1 MNQNIKKVISNNKN
15 NLNNKNNSNNLNN
28 NIKKVMNNN
37 KNNIKNAMNNNKN
50 NISINNTITN
60 IKNKS
65 LSNKIRVNKSKIIFI
80 LAVILLIVIIGLL
93 GYYIYKKYP
102 EMLPFFKEKTDEEK
116 IQNNLNKLSEQENVN
131 NGLQEKQNSRE
142 RERRADKSN
151 MANLLNNVK
160 DKTYKKT
167 LNNKKQVF
175 NISNNIFSY
184 NEAEAACKAHGAE
197 LASYEQ
203 VADAYKEGAEWCN
216 YGWAKNQMALYPT
229 QKKTWDK
236 LQEDP
241 ESANDCGEWGVNGG
255 YFENKDTLFGANCYG
270 IKPEPKDRERTRAV
284 PVSMSQRNILDKIK
298 MFKDNKNSFTVNPFN
313 NDLWSQ
319 K

>member
-1 MNQNIKKVISNNKN
+1 MNQNIKKVINNNKN
-15 NLNNKNNSNNLNN
+15 NFNNKSNN

-37 KNNIKNAMNNNKN
+37 KNNIKNVMNNNKN
-50 NISINNTITN
+50 NISINNTIKN

-65 LSNKIRVNKSKIIFI
+65 LSNKISLNKGKIIFI

-102 EMLPFFKEKTDEEK
+102 ELLPFKEKTEEEK
-116 IQNNLNKLSEQENVN
+116 IQNNLNKLSQKENVN
-131 NGLQEKQNSRE
+131 NELYEEQNSRA
-142 RERRADKSN
+142 RERRADNSN
-151 MANLLNNVK
+151 MANLLDNVK
-160 DKTYKKT
+160 DKTYKRSS
-167 LNNKKQVF
+167 NNKKQVF
-175 NISNNIFSY
+175 NVSNNILSY
-184 NEAEAACKAHGAE
+184 NDAEAACKAHGAE

-203 VADAYKEGAEWCN
+203 VIDAYKEGAEWCN
-216 YGWAKNQMALYPT
+216 YGWSKNQMALYPT

-270 IKPEPKDRERTRAV
+270 IKPEPKDRERTKAV

-298 MFKDNKNSFTVNPFN
+298 MFKDNRNTLNISPFN